1 MVYADTVI
9 YDVSNRTA
17 VLSGRVRLS
26 DDERHLSAERVTY
39 RSREQ
44 TVEASGNVHIG
55 LPEDAGAVR
64 SDYWFR
70 DVASDSSFGKGNV
83 RFTRHKSDTL
93 TIAAHSVSSHQ
104 LASRMRFA
112 QNVTIRQGKWKA
124 QSRIATFLRED
135 ELVILEEDARLFR
148 ASSETDSV
156 SAEADRVE
164 LILKDNIIREM
175 GLFSHARIDLLST
188 RQDAPSTSTVS
199 SDTSRVT
206 LEHQQVTALRAF
218 GRVNIRLET
227 PGSASS
233 QLSGETAHILFE
245 DGEPN
250 RIRIEGPGNLS
261 HERSDGTLQANIAGY
276 GLTIELIDSALHT
289 VRVDSDAVC
298 DLEGDR
304 PMRLSGDRL
313 TLMFELGILVRAEV
327 EGGVQGQYRSEGA
340 RR

>member
-1 MVYADTVI
+1 
-9 YDVSNRTA
+9 
-17 VLSGRVRLS
+17 
-26 DDERHLSAERVTY
+26 
-39 RSREQ
+39 
-44 TVEASGNVHIG
+44 
-55 LPEDAGAVR
+55 
-64 SDYWFR
+64 
-70 DVASDSSFGKGNV
+70 
-83 RFTRHKSDTL
+83 
-93 TIAAHSVSSHQ
+93 
-104 LASRMRFA
+104 
-112 QNVTIRQGKWKA
+112 VTIRQGKWKA